1 MQTADINEYGEF
13 VERVWFSTPMEN
25 GEQRG
30 MTERDLTIM
39 ALGLGG
45 EAAEVVDKVKILT
58 EISDRHILTEEFI
71 AASGKVLERIKKHL
85 RDAPLDREELLKELG
100 DVVYY
105 AVRLAQFFKFK
116 PSDILNA
123 NIFKLEGR
131 IARGTQRGSG
141 DNR

>member
-25 GEQRG
+25 GERKG

-71 AASGKVLERIKKHL
+71 AATGKVLERIKKHL